1 MLGAIAGDIIGSVY
15 EHRSVTDWYFPL
27 FTAESRYTDDTLL
40 TLAVAETLLGNGD
53 YREAYQRY
61 FARDPLAGF
70 GSGFALWASERSER
84 PYGSFGNGAAMRVS
98 PVAWA
103 RQSLAEVLAEAE
115 RSAILTHNHPEGIR
129 GARAVA
135 GAVYLARIGSTRERL
150 CGFLQ
155 DECGYRLDRS
165 LAEIRPGYTFDVTC
179 QGSVPEALTAFL
191 EAGSFVAAVRNA
203 VWLGGDAD
211 TMGAI
216 AGALAEA
223 WFGGVPHALR
233 LEIWSRLPEPFIAL
247 AERFC
252 IRYGVPIL

>member
-15 EHRSVTDWYFPL
+15 EHRPVADWNFPL

-61 FARDPLAGF
+61 FAHDPLAGF
-70 GSGFALWASERSER
+70 GSGFALWASERADR
-84 PYGSFGNGAAMRVS
+84 PYGSFGNGSAMRVS

-115 RSAILTHNHPEGIR
+115 RSALVTHDHPEGIR

-135 GAVYLARIGSTRERL
+135 GAVYLARIGCTRERL
-150 CGFLQ
+150 REFLQ
-155 DECGYRLDRS
+155 AECGYRLDLS
-165 LAEIRPGYTFDVTC
+165 LAQIRSGYTFDITC

-191 EAGSFVAAVRNA
+191 EADDFMVAVRNA

-216 AGALAEA
+216 AGAVAEA
-223 WFGGVPHALR
+223 WFGGVPHTVR
-233 LEIWSRLPEPFIAL
+233 LELWSRLPEPFIAV

-252 IRYGVPIL
+252 IRYGVPVL